1 MLGNVLLKVSTT
13 AKFPWVDGL
22 SLLSNRIFQSILMA
36 LSKVMVQNFR
46 LITPF
51 DESIF
56 KIF

>member
-1 MLGNVLLKVSTT
+1 MLGNVLLKVSTNG
-13 AKFPWVDGL
+13 KIPWVDGF
-22 SLLSNRIFQSILMA
+22 SLFSNRISIYTRRFF
-36 LSKVMVQNFR
+36 KVMVQNFR